1 MGSFLDMT
9 ISNIAIVGAGVMGE
23 GVINSLLKAGISSR
37 SILINDKCSERVQKL
52 QASYGVN
59 SGSISEADAVF
70 LAVKPQDFETCIEEL
85 KVELRDG
92 TLLVSLLAGVR
103 ISSIESSVGN
113 RLRVI
118 RVMPNTPLL
127 LGEGMSVITKGRSG
141 SETDLAWVSR
151 MLSNSGKTLVVDEE
165 LMDAVTAVSGSGPA
179 YFYGF
184 VEAMIKA
191 AMKLGLTEQD
201 AKLLVHQTL
210 IGAAKMVQESG
221 KDAATLRG
229 EVTSPN
235 GTTAAALNSFHTSGW
250 EDIVYRAIKAAMDRS
265 RELSN

>member
-1 MGSFLDMT
+1 MT
-9 ISNIAIVGAGVMGE
+9 ITNIAIVGAGVIGE
-23 GVINSLLKAGISSR
+23 GMINSLLKSGVSSNA
-37 SILINDKCSERVQKL
+37 ILIKDKRPGRIRELKV
-52 QASYGVN
+52 SYGVKE
-59 SGSISEADAVF
+59 GSIGEADAVF
-70 LAVKPQDFETCIEEL
+70 LAVKPQDFETCIEDL

-92 TLLVSLLAGVR
+92 TLLVSFLAGVR
-103 ISSIESSVGN
+103 SSRIESSVGS
-113 RLRVI
+113 RARVI

-127 LGEGMSVITKGRSG
+127 LGEGMSVITKGKSS
-141 SETDLAWVSR
+141 SETDLAWVSKL
-151 MLSNSGKTLVVDEE
+151 LSNSGKTLVVEEE

-210 IGAAKMVQESG
+210 IGASKMLQESG

-235 GTTAAALNSFHTSGW
+235 GTTAAALNSFYASGL
-250 EDIVYRAIKAAMDRS
+250 EEIVYKAMKAAMDRS
-265 RELSN
+265 SELSN